1 MRARNH
7 VCYKTD
13 TTLRRVIL
21 LVLLLAV
28 SAFVHASQMGVS
40 PSSLN
45 FGSHAVGTPSAPM
58 TVQLTNYSH
67 NQITVTSVSASVPAF
82 TFSGPALPVT
92 LGPGQSMTGTVQ
104 FGPAN
109 AQTYT
114 GRLVFTFNTGW
125 KASAYLS
132 GTGAQTQV
140 SVSAVPPS
148 ITSQPVSRTVTAG
161 QSATFS
167 VAATGTAPFSY
178 QWYKNAA
185 MITGAASSS
194 YTTPATSTSGSGDVY
209 DAVVSNSAGSVTSAS
224 ATLTVNAAPT
234 YSLSANPPSL
244 AFGSIAVGAN
254 LTIPST
260 LTNTGNANVTISN
273 VTISGAGFG
282 ASGVSS
288 GQILAPGQT
297 ASLSVTF
304 TPSTNTGVT
313 GSVTIT
319 SNATNSPTAI
329 SLSGSGVQPVT
340 HDVAL
345 SWSPST
351 SQIIGY
357 NVYRGSASGGP
368 YSKLTSTPVT
378 ATSDTDSSVQA
389 GSTYY
394 YTVTSIDSSNMESG
408 FSNEVSA
415 VIP

>member
-1 MRARNH
+1 VRVSNYL
-7 VCYKTD
+7 CYKAD
-13 TTLRRVIL
+13 TILARVIL
-21 LVLLLAV
+21 LVLLLAI
-28 SAFVHASQMGVS
+28 SGFVHAGQMGVS

-45 FGSHAVGTPSAPM
+45 FGSHAVGTPTAPM
-58 TVQLTNYSH
+58 TLQLTNYSH
-67 NQITVTSVSASVPAF
+67 NQITVTGVSVSLSEF
-82 TFSGPALPVT
+82 TFSGPALPIT
-92 LGPGQSMTGTVQ
+92 LGPGQSMTGSVQ
-104 FGPAN
+104 FGPAA

-114 GRLVFTFNTGW
+114 GRLMFTFNTGW

-132 GTGAQTQV
+132 GTGVLTPAPALV
-140 SVSAVPPS
+140 VPPS

-178 QWYKNAA
+178 QWYENAA
-185 MITGAASSS
+185 IITGATSSS
-194 YTTPATSTSGSGDVY
+194 YTTPATTTSGSAAVY

-234 YSLSANPPSL
+234 YSLSVNPPSM

-254 LTIPST
+254 STIQST

-282 ASGVSS
+282 ASGVST

-297 ASLSVTF
+297 APLSVTF

-345 SWSPST
+345 FWSSST
-351 SQIIGY
+351 SQVIGY

-368 YSKLTSTPVT
+368 YNKLTSTPVT
-378 ATSDTDSSVQA
+378 TTSNTDNSVQA
-389 GSTYY
+389 GSTYF